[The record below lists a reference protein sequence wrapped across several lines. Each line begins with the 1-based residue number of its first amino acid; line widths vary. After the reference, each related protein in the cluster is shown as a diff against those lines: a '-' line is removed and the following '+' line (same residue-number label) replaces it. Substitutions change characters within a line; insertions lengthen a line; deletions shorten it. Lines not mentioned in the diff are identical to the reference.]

1 MENSPA
7 HMIYLKKI
15 YFISFIFSN
24 NNNYDYGKKVAF
36 QKKEKR
42 KTKGFSLYLSIKKL
56 ETTTLSDKTNV
67 GEK

>member
-1 MENSPA
+1 ME
-7 HMIYLKKI
+7 
-15 YFISFIFSN
+15 
-24 NNNYDYGKKVAF
+24 KKVAF